1 MVNTLTLLLLL
12 FFFFFPFS
20 LLSIL
25 YIPLVI
31 VKLQGTRVG
40 LNSDKRL
47 LISYIMHRYY
57 ENILCMHCAKKGK
70 YTYIQRYEGIRTF
83 ADPVAANLIRACAI
97 ILQKCVILYMQWCIY
112 MYTGECRLF
121 FHVASINCINY
132 RLPFPASPWSR
143 ISFHVNDNNDNGSD
157 RKEQLVENS

>member
-1 MVNTLTLLLLL
+1 MYINAFSSLVACSVMLIFIVLSRSIVPRLLNCEDDGLLQDYYYYYY
-12 FFFFFPFS
+12 FFFFPFS

-112 MYTGECRLF
+112 IYVYWRMSSL
-121 FHVASINCINY
+121 
-132 RLPFPASPWSR
+132 LPR
-143 ISFHVNDNNDNGSD
+143 CVY
-157 RKEQLVENS
+157 